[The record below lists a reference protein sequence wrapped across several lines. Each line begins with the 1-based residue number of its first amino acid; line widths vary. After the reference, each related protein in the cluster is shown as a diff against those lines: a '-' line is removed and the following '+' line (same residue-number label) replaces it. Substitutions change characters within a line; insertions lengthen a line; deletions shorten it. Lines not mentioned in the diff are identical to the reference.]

1 MSAHDKLNLIFLAVL
16 LMSGINGFGSIPK
29 KATDLSQILNDPTN
43 KKWTL
48 LKKQGST
55 AYSELKQIAFSD
67 AQSMSM
73 RWKAFMAL
81 ARMGE
86 KEALPEVKLA
96 LESSDW
102 FMRDAALKV
111 LPYVD
116 KAQAYLA
123 AIEAL
128 NDPALIVRSTAVETL
143 KTVGLPESAERLY
156 TELSSKKNFIK
167 DQRLWIRRRITE
179 TLAQLAPV
187 GFESKF
193 IDLLNDKDISLH
205 KPAIEGLRKLTALDF
220 QKADQWKSWWAAGL
234 NNKHPPPP
242 SL

>member
-1 MSAHDKLNLIFLAVL
+1 MSAHYKFNLIFLAVL
-16 LMSGINGFGSIPK
+16 LMSSINGFGSIPK

-116 KAQAYLA
+116 KAQ
-123 AIEAL
+123 
-128 NDPALIVRSTAVETL
+128 
-143 KTVGLPESAERLY
+143 
-156 TELSSKKNFIK
+156 
-167 DQRLWIRRRITE
+167 
-179 TLAQLAPV
+179 
-187 GFESKF
+187 
-193 IDLLNDKDISLH
+193 
-205 KPAIEGLRKLTALDF
+205 
-220 QKADQWKSWWAAGL
+220 
-234 NNKHPPPP
+234 
-242 SL
+242 